1 MSGENLSDESSSGKN
16 MSGENRQSA
25 TDFDLVIIGGGIN
38 GAGIARDA
46 VGRGLSV
53 LLVEKDDLAEHTSSA
68 STKLI
73 HGGLRYLEHYDFML
87 VRHALQEREVLLKAA
102 PHIIWP
108 LRFVLPH
115 HKALR
120 PKWLI
125 RFGLFLYDHIG
136 GRKLLP
142 ASHSLDLTNHVSGE
156 ALKKEY
162 NSGFEYSD
170 CWVQDARLVSL
181 NVLDAAERGCD
192 VRTRCECTD
201 LVRLDAQWRVHLHNK
216 FGNTNS
222 IVTTRAVVNASGP
235 WVEETLDLDE
245 EHDSKHGVRLVKGS
259 HIVVPKLF
267 DHPYTY
273 IFQNADNRVLFAVPY
288 EQNYTLL
295 GTTDIEVDDEPGK
308 QQIETDEINYICKS
322 VGEYFDKPIDADTVV
337 WSYAG
342 VRPLYDDASENA
354 SKVTRDYKLD
364 LDERKNAP
372 ILSVYGGKITTYRK
386 LAEQAVDMLLA
397 SLSESEKRDF
407 DKSDTNKKYA
417 AKTWTADVPL
427 PGGDIANADFD
438 AFLSQLKP
446 QYAWLDESLLFD
458 YARNYGTRIHTLLA
472 NASNMADLGQHF
484 NGPLYQL
491 EVDYLV
497 EHEWARSAEDILWRR
512 TKKGLHTESNTAEL
526 LQAYLDGAY
535 AFKEAQALSK
545 VS

>member
-1 MSGENLSDESSSGKN
+1 MRLVGCLGGSTVISMSDQTT
-16 MSGENRQSA
+16 QSN
-25 TDFDLVIIGGGIN
+25 TDFDLVVIGGGIN

-46 VGRGLSV
+46 AGRGLSV

-125 RFGLFLYDHIG
+125 RLGLFLYDHIG

-142 ASHSLDLTNHVSGE
+142 ASHSLNLTKHVSGE
-156 ALKKEY
+156 ALKGEFK
-162 NSGFEYSD
+162 SGFEYSD
-170 CWVQDARLVSL
+170 CWVQDARLVTL
-181 NVLDAAERGCD
+181 NVMDAAERGCD

-201 LVRLDAQWRVHLHNK
+201 LIRHDGQWQIHLLNK
-216 FGNTNS
+216 FSNDKS
-222 IVTTRAVVNASGP
+222 VVSARAVVNASGP

-288 EQNYTLL
+288 EQDYTLL
-295 GTTDIEVDDEPGK
+295 GTTDVEVDDKPSK
-308 QQIETDEINYICKS
+308 QHIDEDEINYICKS
-322 VGEYFDKPIDADTVV
+322 VSEYFDKPVDPATVK

-364 LDERKNAP
+364 LDVRKNAP
-372 ILSVYGGKITTYRK
+372 VLSVYGGKITTYRK
-386 LAEQAVDMLLA
+386 LAEQAVDML
-397 SLSESEKRDF
+397 K
-407 DKSDTNKKYA
+407 DTLGHTKPS
-417 AKTWTADVPL
+417 WTADAPL

-438 AFLSQLKP
+438 GFLAGLKT
-446 QYAWLDESLLFD
+446 QYTWMEESLLLD
-458 YARNYGTRIHTLLA
+458 YARNYGTRISKLLA
-472 NASNMADLGQHF
+472 GVSSVEGLGQHF
-484 NGPLYQL
+484 SGPLYQA

-497 EHEWARSAEDILWRR
+497 ENEWARSAEDILWRR
-512 TKKGLHTESNTAEL
+512 SKKGLHTDANTADV
-526 LQAYLDGAY
+526 LQAYLDKTY
-535 AFKEAQALSK
+535 TFNEAQALPK

>member
-1 MSGENLSDESSSGKN
+1 MSGSANTENQTSN
-16 MSGENRQSA
+16 NAPVAQ
-25 TDFDLVIIGGGIN
+25 FDLVVIGGGIN

-46 VGRGLSV
+46 AGRGLSV
-53 LLVEKDDLAEHTSSA
+53 LLVEKDDLAEHTSSS

-87 VRHALQEREVLLKAA
+87 VRHALQEREVLLRAA

-125 RFGLFLYDHIG
+125 RMGLFIYDHIG

-142 ASHSLDLTNHVSGE
+142 ASHSLDLTSHISGE
-156 ALKKEY
+156 ALKSEFS
-162 NSGFEYSD
+162 SGFEYSD
-170 CWVQDARLVSL
+170 CWVQDARLVTL
-181 NVLDAAERGCD
+181 NVMDAAERGCD

-201 LVRLDAQWRVHLHNK
+201 LVRAEGQWSVHLHDKLADNK
-216 FGNTNS
+216 S
-222 IVTTRAVVNASGP
+222 VVTARAVVNASGP
-235 WVEETLDLDE
+235 WVEATLDLDE

-288 EQNYTLL
+288 EQDYTLL
-295 GTTDIEVDDEPGK
+295 GTTDVEVNDEPGK
-308 QQIETDEINYICKS
+308 QHIDADEIDYICKS
-322 VGEYFDKPIDADTVV
+322 VSEYFEKPVSPQSVV

-364 LDERKNAP
+364 LDVRKNAP
-372 ILSVYGGKITTYRK
+372 VLSVYGGKITTFRK
-386 LAEQAVDMLLA
+386 LAEQAVDMLRD
-397 SLSESEKRDF
+397 SLDCSAGE
-407 DKSDTNKKYA
+407 
-417 AKTWTADVPL
+417 WTADAPL

-438 AFLSQLKP
+438 AYLKELKG
-446 QYAWLDESLLFD
+446 QYSWLDEHVLYD
-458 YARNYGTRIHTLLA
+458 YARNYGTRIHVVLA
-472 NASNMADLGQHF
+472 NTTSMADLGKHF
-484 NGPLYQL
+484 SGPLYQA

-497 EHEWARSAEDILWRR
+497 HNEWARTAEDILWRR
-512 TKKGLHTESNTAEL
+512 SKKGLHTEAGAEAEL
-526 LQAYLDGAY
+526 QDYIDSNYNFDELQVLP
-535 AFKEAQALSK
+535 K